1 MNFQFMMLA
10 ISEMNIASYYGNTD
24 REYLGPLSG
33 RIQAGRRE
41 QRICGASQLSEPT
54 TPSTNPGM

>member
-1 MNFQFMMLA
+1 MNFQFMMLV
-10 ISEMNIASYYGNTD
+10 INEMNITSYYGNTN
-24 REYLGPLSG
+24 REYLGPRRG

-54 TPSTNPGM
+54 TPSTKPGM